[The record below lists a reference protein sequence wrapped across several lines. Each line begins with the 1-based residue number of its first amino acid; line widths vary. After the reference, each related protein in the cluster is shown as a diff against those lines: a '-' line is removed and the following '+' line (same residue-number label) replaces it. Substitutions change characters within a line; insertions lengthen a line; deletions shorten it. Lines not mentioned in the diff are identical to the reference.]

1 MQWVHHVID
10 VEDVEVP
17 VVTAV
22 SRGVVA
28 KHQLEGSLQQVREDA
43 HVEDQHDRV

>member
-1 MQWVHHVID
+1 MQWVHQVID

-17 VVTAV
+17 VVTAI

-28 KHQLEGSLQQVREDA
+28 NYLLEGSLQHVGKDA
-43 HVEDQHDRV
+43 HVE